1 METLKVGDLRQ
12 WKNDKRVFEILY
24 VGTEKAVHRYINGEK
39 SSDGHMELM
48 DSIHYILNTSIP
60 YQEPKPVRKLEAW
73 EWLGGE
79 HSVGMI
85 ELCYSDSNASQN
97 NSSHPDLYR
106 KLSDEELKELIKGV
120 IGE

>member
-1 METLKVGDLRQ
+1 MEFLKVGDLRQ

-39 SSDGHMELM
+39 SSHGHIELV
-48 DSIHYILNTSIP
+48 DSIHYILNTSIS
-60 YQEPKPVRKLEAW
+60 YQEPKPVRKLVAW
-73 EWLGGE
+73 EIKDGGNISGDIRFTFE
-79 HSVGMI
+79 GSASSKFN
-85 ELCYSDSNASQN
+85 SDRASI
-97 NSSHPDLYR
+97 YR